1 MPRICRENDLGPIE
15 YKRELKNMI
24 ESKIKKYATQMKFR
38 LIEGSG
44 TAYYLIGVK
53 DDGEIIGVT
62 NIYHKLYCKLMNK
75 ICKQINSKITKVE
88 FIGED
93 IQYMKFTI
101 ESRFNISDIYKF

>member
-38 LIEGSG
+38 LIEGGG

-53 DDGEIIGVT
+53 DDGEVIG
-62 NIYHKLYCKLMNK
+62 
-75 ICKQINSKITKVE
+75 
-88 FIGED
+88 IGSHDELIKSNLIFQKMID
-93 IQYMKFTI
+93 
-101 ESRFNISDIYKF
+101 S